1 MCPAQWD
8 AAGLHPWPWGRQPG
22 REELLSAASCSEH
35 PAGILRDG
43 NMETWRYTYLC
54 TRGSVYWSKSLRD
67 GILCNDAYWCE
78 VLLSLPGEV
87 YP

>member
-1 MCPAQWD
+1 MLQGFTPGHGDVSQ
-8 AAGLHPWPWGRQPG
+8 AGMSYLVQH
-22 REELLSAASCSEH
+22 LALSTQQGSSV
-35 PAGILRDG
+35 
-43 NMETWRYTYLC
+43 METWK
-54 TRGSVYWSKSLRD
+54 RGDIRICVHGGVYVYWSKSLRD